1 MSGRRIRRRLG
12 AFVKPAEV
20 WALVAWAVVA
30 SSCLFAAM
38 TRGKTA
44 ELVRIEESKIIDEW
58 QAVGKTEE
66 MDG

>member
-1 MSGRRIRRRLG
+1 MSGRCIHRLLG

-20 WALVAWAVVA
+20 WALAAWAVVA

-38 TRGKTA
+38 MRGKTA
-44 ELVRIEESKIIDEW
+44 ESVQIEESKIIDKW
-58 QAVGKTEE
+58 QEVGKTEE